1 MRISAEIITV
11 HPRHPFATSQ
21 DRTVESQSAVIR
33 IEHEGAVGVGEAK
46 VSADAC
52 GGSAESV
59 FDHLAGVQ
67 GMLGEDPFRIEQILG
82 DLRRDLPDACCTR
95 AGIDIALHDLCGK
108 LLGVPLY
115 RLFGLSPDSAPR
127 TSYTIG
133 IDTIHRMLAKL
144 QQAQGYPILKL
155 KVGVPGDVE
164 LVKAA
169 RDRTQAVLRL
179 DANGG
184 WKNAAEAI
192 ERINQLE
199 AYDIELVEQPI
210 PPGNHDGLR
219 EIRERTRIPI
229 YADEDARTSAD
240 LPALAGCV
248 DGINV
253 KLMECGGLREAVR
266 MIHVA
271 HGLGMQVMLG
281 CMVETSLSLTAAAHL
296 SPLVEQADLDSHLL
310 LRDDP
315 FDGLKVREGRIILPS
330 GAGRGQDHL
339 AQRGRVGSA

>member
-1 MRISAEIITV
+1 M
-11 HPRHPFATSQ
+11 AT
-21 DRTVESQSAVIR
+21 
-33 IEHEGAVGVGEAK
+33 
-46 VSADAC
+46 AC
-52 GGSAESV
+52 KG
-59 FDHLAGVQ
+59 
-67 GMLGEDPFRIEQILG
+67 R
-82 DLRRDLPDACCTR
+82 
-95 AGIDIALHDLCGK
+95 
-108 LLGVPLY
+108 

-330 GAGRGQDHL
+330 GAGLGVHETDQT
-339 AQRGRVGSA
+339 